1 MNYVLSPSILAA
13 DFKVLGQEMKKT
25 EDNGAEY
32 IHFDV
37 MDGMFVPSISFGMP
51 VMASIHDATE
61 QFMDAHLMVQ
71 EPIRYVEAFQKAGA
85 DSVTVHVE
93 ACEDVKATLNKI
105 RECGMKVGLS
115 INPETDV
122 KEVVPYLEEVD
133 MILVMC
139 VHPGFGGQKFIPE
152 SLDKIR
158 AIRAML
164 NEKNLETDIQ
174 ADGGV
179 YVENVREVLD
189 AGANVIVAGSAVF
202 RGDAGENT
210 AKVMSKRII
219 IISGGELNEEFVLSI
234 LEKEENQY
242 VIGVDRGMEF
252 LCRHQILPN
261 YIVGDFD
268 SVKKEIGDYYRNETN
283 VPIREF
289 NPVKDASDTEIA
301 IRLAMTL
308 GAKEILILG
317 ATGGRIDHLWAN
329 VQSLAIPFKAGIDAV
344 IMDTQNKIRLIGGGE
359 THLKKGET
367 YGPYFSVFPLGE
379 EVYGFSIKGAK
390 YPLDN
395 HTLIPYDSLCVSNQ
409 FQEDEVTISFMKGI
423 VILMETKD
431 R

>member
-1 MNYVLSPSILAA
+1 MSRVYQLAPSILSA
-13 DFKVLGQEMKKT
+13 DFNRLGEQIQRVEK
-25 EDNGAEY
+25 AECRWLH
-32 IHFDV
+32 IDI

-174 ADGGV
+174 VDGGV

-189 AGANVIVAGSAVF
+189 AGANVIVSGSA
-202 RGDAGENT
+202 
-210 AKVMSKRII
+210 
-219 IISGGELNEEFVLSI
+219 
-234 LEKEENQY
+234 
-242 VIGVDRGMEF
+242 
-252 LCRHQILPN
+252 
-261 YIVGDFD
+261 
-268 SVKKEIGDYYRNETN
+268 
-283 VPIREF
+283 
-289 NPVKDASDTEIA
+289 
-301 IRLAMTL
+301 
-308 GAKEILILG
+308 
-317 ATGGRIDHLWAN
+317 
-329 VQSLAIPFKAGIDAV
+329 AV
-344 IMDTQNKIRLIGGGE
+344 SY
-359 THLKKGET
+359 THL
-367 YGPYFSVFPLGE
+367 
-379 EVYGFSIKGAK
+379 
-390 YPLDN
+390 
-395 HTLIPYDSLCVSNQ
+395 TLPTTSRV
-409 FQEDEVTISFMKGI
+409 
-423 VILMETKD
+423 
-431 R
+431 